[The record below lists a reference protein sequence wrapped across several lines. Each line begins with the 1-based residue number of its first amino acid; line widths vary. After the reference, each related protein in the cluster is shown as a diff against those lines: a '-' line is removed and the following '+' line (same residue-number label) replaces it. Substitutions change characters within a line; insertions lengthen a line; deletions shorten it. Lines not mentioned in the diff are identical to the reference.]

1 MGKRYLVH
9 FVHFNPVLA
18 CAEAVDLA
26 VDGEVDVGGG
36 EQLLLV
42 LHQPDGGE
50 GEGGDWQG
58 GEEVLEDV
66 WRQEEQVE
74 VTLLLRALHH
84 LVPGACVRDHPQPPQ
99 QFACTSHKAF
109 LFNQSQSFCIIG
121 FIMIR

>member
-9 FVHFNPVLA
+9 FVHFNPVYD

-58 GEEVLEDV
+58 GEEGWKDV
-66 WRQEEQVE
+66 WRQEE
-74 VTLLLRALHH
+74 
-84 LVPGACVRDHPQPPQ
+84 
-99 QFACTSHKAF
+99 
-109 LFNQSQSFCIIG
+109 
-121 FIMIR
+121 